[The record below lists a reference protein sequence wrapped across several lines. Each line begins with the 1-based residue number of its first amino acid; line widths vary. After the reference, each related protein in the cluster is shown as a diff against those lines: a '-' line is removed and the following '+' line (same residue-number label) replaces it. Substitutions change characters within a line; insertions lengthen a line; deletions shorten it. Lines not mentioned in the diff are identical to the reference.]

1 MHQWVRRTVL
11 IVQDFLRQ
19 ASFRKARFLPGIVP
33 PNDMI
38 SHSQGVKI
46 NLVAS
51 KKCTSRMLGD
61 GCIAVASS
69 NLT

>member
-19 ASFRKARFLPGIVP
+19 ACFRKARFLPGIVP

-38 SHSQGVKI
+38 SHIKYIELSMYCI
-46 NLVAS
+46 FRDRRMRPLVTR
-51 KKCTSRMLGD
+51 KELRV
-61 GCIAVASS
+61 I
-69 NLT
+69 